1 MPLVSAD
8 SRKEAAASRSQS
20 NRQMDG
26 ACEECSAN
34 QVLSVLRI
42 RLFDPF
48 QRPMPGSP
56 FRLSLGGR
64 AIEGKSDHDAWIE
77 IRVAEVP
84 EQAKIEWGKVDE
96 EEEEIPQG
104 PGYPEPSDDFS
115 ESKMTAGNP
124 SAPPKKGDSMNYLY
138 EREIHLAF
146 DPEEEEAALQ
156 RLHNLGYNVWES
168 LEENVRAFQLTY
180 KRPLTGKLSDIK
192 SELWGWHDDCGPNPF
207 PQLESKHKVA

>member
-84 EQAKIEWGKVDE
+84 EQAKIEWGKSMKRKKKF
-96 EEEEIPQG
+96 PKG
-104 PGYPEPSDDFS
+104 RANPNRR
-115 ESKMTAGNP
+115 MTF
-124 SAPPKKGDSMNYLY
+124 PKA
-138 EREIHLAF
+138 R
-146 DPEEEEAALQ
+146 
-156 RLHNLGYNVWES
+156 
-168 LEENVRAFQLTY
+168 
-180 KRPLTGKLSDIK
+180 
-192 SELWGWHDDCGPNPF
+192 
-207 PQLESKHKVA
+207 